1 MKESRYTCVLVF
13 EAAMGRELDTVE
25 QSGRSELGGTILQ
38 VLQVYLSQLLT
49 H

>member
-25 QSGRSELGGTILQ
+25 QSGRSETLALYIAGPCVAIA
-38 VLQVYLSQLLT
+38 SSK
-49 H
+49 